1 MFSPITFQDK
11 KIKNEKVKR
20 KNAICDVNTH
30 ETKCVW
36 QKESPRSLDKKN
48 REFLL
53 EDGLI
58 GQ

>member
-20 KNAICDVNTH
+20 RNVICDVNTH
-30 ETKCVW
+30 ETMCVW
-36 QKESPRSLDKKN
+36 QKERPRSLDKKN
-48 REFLL
+48 RAFLL

-58 GQ
+58 GR